1 MATKQNDHTN
11 GVNGTSGA
19 FMVPARFMDIPSVI
33 DIPVGGEGEFVD
45 VDLTEL
51 LDDTD
56 ELCGLLENENAARTY
71 WITIAL
77 AYVKQKKIHL
87 AIDILKRGV
96 GACKTTAADD
106 KLAMLACLCWLYLY
120 KCRQAPRLKPTEP
133 PKSGEDENLKD
144 YWMHAA
150 TMTLNDASRL
160 NPSYPAL
167 YLARGVLCLLRAGI
181 PSTRS
186 TGVQEQGE
194 RMDSLKQATKCF
206 DDAHRT
212 SGGKNVYALL
222 GKARTL
228 YSMGKFAEA
237 FALYQEALRRRPDAL
252 DPDPRIGLGCC
263 LWQLGHKEPAKA
275 AWQRS
280 LNLNP
285 DSKIANLLVGLYT
298 LEKSNQY
305 SSNDPEFMKTYS
317 QAMTSYMQ
325 RAFKL
330 DANYALTCSA
340 FVGYFLLRR
349 DWKRVEGLA
358 RRAIERADTNATAGD
373 GWYSLARK
381 EHYEGNVKD
390 AEDSYRKADLA
401 RGGEE
406 RGYLPAKFAAAQ
418 IKILMGDVV
427 GARFRLEKI
436 IAQSKN
442 KSLEAMTLLGILH
455 AEDVFASNVAGTK
468 EDKSN
473 EKKKAIA
480 LLEQV
485 RNAWKDTRLRTTKD
499 SAVLLNL
506 ARLYEVDQP
515 EKSLAC
521 LQQVEQMEMDEIA
534 DEDKPEDIDDT
545 AAMRHALRSLLSPQL
560 LNNMGTFNFQ
570 FERYSQARDDFQ
582 AALTASVKMKDRD
595 DSIDTDSL
603 VTTISYNLA
612 RTYEAESIN
621 DEAQKVYNGLLD
633 RHPEYTDAS
642 TRLAYILL
650 SSDPAK
656 GAEALKQLMDSDP
669 KNLEVRSLYGWWIN
683 HHKKRTRD
691 LAEDQEQ
698 RHYKHTLQQYDKHDL
713 YALMSMGN
721 LHLSTAREMPRDT
734 EPHKE
739 RRSKMYMRAIEFF
752 DKVLTLDPKNAYAAQ
767 GMGIALL
774 EEKKDTSGAIQIFSK
789 IRESVKEASVHI
801 NLGHVFAE
809 VRQFSRSIEHY
820 DMALAKGKGAPD
832 PLLMA
837 CLGRVWLN
845 KGRQEKNPEAY
856 RKALE
861 YAKQTLEA
869 QPENLTFRFNVAF
882 VQSQLAQM
890 IIGLQETQR
899 TLADLENAS
908 QGLDEAIDSFFAIAK
923 APHPPFAKF
932 DIEQRAN
939 MCKNTM
945 KRQVGGAIEK
955 QAEYEHKNAARLEA
969 ARKQREEDIRRR
981 EEERQ
986 AAQAKVEEERRKIA
1000 EERKR
1005 MAKADREA
1013 ARLREEEEKRREE
1026 AEYTTDVETGERKK
1040 REKKPKGERRKR
1052 KKKGEESDSDG
1063 VVDGTTDG
1071 EGEGSKKK
1079 KQKKRRSKSA
1089 RTSTEEPGSGSDAEA
1104 PRKKKKRRLERKG
1117 KAAPVSKYKSSEM
1130 VVESDD
1136 DEAGG
1141 AAADAEPTTTQ
1152 QDTGD
1157 ESEKAAN
1164 DDLFGDEEEAEDAG
1178 ASNKR
1183 QSQRGKARVLD
1194 DEDED
1199 EEMGDAPP
1207 AQAETNGA
1215 GSDDEE

>member
-1 MATKQNDHTN
+1 MAAARNGQPN
-11 GVNGTSGA
+11 GVNGHRESLA
-19 FMVPARFMDIPSVI
+19 PVRFVDIPSVI

-56 ELCGLLENENAARTY
+56 ELCGLLENENAARGY

-77 AYVKQKKIHL
+77 AYVKQKKVHL

-96 GACKTTAADD
+96 DACKASAADD

-120 KCRQAPRLKPTEP
+120 KCRQAPRLKPNEP
-133 PKSGEDENLKD
+133 LKSGEDENLKD
-144 YWMHAA
+144 HWMHAA

-160 NPSYPAL
+160 NPSYPPL

-181 PSTRS
+181 PSTRT
-186 TGVQEQGE
+186 TGAQEQGE
-194 RMDSLKQATKCF
+194 RMDSLKQAAKCF

-212 SGGKNVYALL
+212 SGGKNVHAIL
-222 GKARTL
+222 GKARTF
-228 YSMGKFAEA
+228 YSMGKFPEA
-237 FALYQEALRRRPDAL
+237 FALYQEALQRRPAAI
-252 DPDPRIGLGCC
+252 DPDPRIGIGCC

-298 LEKSNQY
+298 LDKSNQFNA
-305 SSNDPEFMKTYS
+305 NDPAFGATYR

-325 RAFKL
+325 KAFKL
-330 DANYALTCSA
+330 DDKYALTCSA

-381 EHYEGNVKD
+381 DHYEGNVKE
-390 AEDSYRKADLA
+390 AEESYRKADLA

-436 IAQSKN
+436 ISQSKN

-455 AEDVFASNVAGTK
+455 AEDVFASSAAGSK

-485 RNAWKDTRLRTTKD
+485 RNAWKDTRIKATKD

-506 ARLYEVDQP
+506 ARLYEVEQP

-521 LQQVEQMEMDEIA
+521 LQQVEQMELDEIA
-534 DEDKPEDIDDT
+534 DEDKPEDIDDPV
-545 AAMRHALRSLLSPQL
+545 AMKSALRSLISPQL

-633 RHPEYTDAS
+633 RHPDYTDAS
-642 TRLAYILL
+642 TRLAFISLN
-650 SSDPAK
+650 SDPAK

-683 HHKKRTRD
+683 SHKKRVRD

-721 LHLSTAREMPRDT
+721 LHLSFAREIPRDT

-739 RRSKMYMRAIEFF
+739 RRSKTYMRAVEFF

-774 EEKKDTSGAIQIFSK
+774 EEKKDTNSAIQIFSK
-789 IRESVKEASVHI
+789 IRESVKDASVHI
-801 NLGHVFAE
+801 NLGHVFSD
-809 VRQFSRSIEHY
+809 VKQFSRSIEHY
-820 DMALAKGKGAPD
+820 DLALAKAKGPPN
-832 PLLMA
+832 PLTLA
-837 CLGRVWLN
+837 CLGHVWLK
-845 KGRQEKNPEAY
+845 KGRHERSPDAY
-856 RKALE
+856 KKALE
-861 YAKQTLEA
+861 YAKQTVEA
-869 QPENLTFRFNVAF
+869 QPENVAFRFNVAL
-882 VQSQLAQM
+882 VQSELARTM
-890 IIGLQETQR
+890 VALQDTQR
-899 TLADLENAS
+899 TLSDLEAAS

-923 APHPPFAKF
+923 APNPPFAKF

-945 KRQVGGAIEK
+945 KKQVGGAIEK
-955 QAEYEHKNAARLEA
+955 QADYEHKNAARLEA

-986 AAQAKVEEERRKIA
+986 AAQAKAEEERRKIA

-1005 MAKADREA
+1005 MAEADREA
-1013 ARLREEEEKRREE
+1013 ARLREEEEKRKEE
-1026 AEYTTDVETGERKK
+1026 AEYTTDAETGERKK

-1052 KKKGEESDSDG
+1052 KKKGEDSDSDG
-1063 VVDGTTDG
+1063 VVDGTSDG
-1071 EGEGSKKK
+1071 EGEGKKK
-1079 KQKKRRSKSA
+1079 KKKRRSKSA
-1089 RTSTEEPGSGSDAEA
+1089 RASTEEPGSGSDAEA

-1117 KAAPVSKYKSSEM
+1117 KAAPVSKYKSADM
-1130 VVESDD
+1130 VVESD
-1136 DEAGG
+1136 EEEGAGG
-1141 AAADAEPTTTQ
+1141 ADADAEPAAIQ
-1152 QDTGD
+1152 PDTGD
-1157 ESEKAAN
+1157 ESENGAVD
-1164 DDLFGDEEEAEDAG
+1164 DDLFGGEDETEDAA
-1178 ASNKR
+1178 ASSKR
-1183 QSQRGKARVLD
+1183 STQRSKARVVD

-1199 EEMGDAPP
+1199 EEMGDAAP
-1207 AQAETNGA
+1207 ADIEANGK
-1215 GSDDEE
+1215 GGEDDE